1 MIPVKLSLRNFM
13 PYRDNVPSLY
23 FNDIHTASIW
33 GDNGNGKSSLI
44 DAITWAL
51 WGKTRAKSDDD
62 IIHLGQDETEVE
74 FDFIVGDNLYRV
86 IRKHARPKRRRAS
99 GQSLLEF
106 QVSSGNGFRSISGD
120 TMTQTQQEI
129 IDVLHM
135 DYSTFVN
142 SAYLRQG
149 HADEFT
155 QQQPVKRKEVLS
167 NILGLSRYDKLED
180 RAKELARK
188 QEMDRTLAENAIRDI
203 GTELARRPE
212 YEAELEKEQADLSEI
227 DRIVQ
232 EKDKKLV
239 ELRQR
244 KELLENKRQQAAQ
257 IDKHMTESARTKEL
271 LKNQLKQVNTRIQ
284 EYEGLIARRGTL
296 EDGYE
301 KYTEAKKL
309 NEELDRKLRLVT
321 ALNER
326 KHKLEM
332 SVVQSSQAL
341 LNEHAL
347 AENNIAKLDEEYG
360 KLSDLRNELMQAQ
373 YELNGLAEQ
382 EEEVN
387 RKTDTLRRL
396 QAELS
401 DLQSGKT
408 RLEQEIAEITEKL
421 GLLSSQT
428 GARCPLCERDLGEE
442 HRVLIENKYTQEK
455 HEKSDVLL
463 KSTEDITRKMSEL
476 KSTEN
481 EVSQL
486 SKKLEQT
493 RTTVQSRISVLNRD
507 IHEVE
512 KAGSQLEAERK
523 RLSEIEERISSREYA
538 DEDQESLRK
547 VEEELAGLDYDS
559 DKHEQIRKDLGN
571 LSQYEEPKRKL
582 DEALKYI
589 DSEQESASNT
599 ELRIT
604 ELGKSIE
611 EDRASKE
618 GLAEE
623 LTQLPGLSAEL
634 EGAENEY
641 RDLSARQR
649 QVQES
654 VGRIKGVLQR
664 SAELELK
671 AKEKEQELEQAV
683 KEEQIYRD
691 LARAFGKRGI
701 QAWLIEMALPEI
713 EVEANK
719 LLGRMTDNRMSVKIE
734 TQRETKKGDTVE
746 TLDIKIADELGTR
759 NYEMF
764 SGGEA
769 FRIDFAIRIA
779 LSKLLARRAG
789 APLPTLIID
798 EGFGTQDSNGLEK
811 LKEAII
817 SIQDDFEKILVV
829 THIEEFR
836 DAFPARIDVVKTAD
850 GSTIEVN

>member
-13 PYRDNVPSLY
+13 PYRDNVPPLY

-33 GDNGNGKSSLI
+33 GENGNGKSSLI

-51 WGKTRAKSDDD
+51 WGKSRAKSDDD

-74 FDFIVGDNLYRV
+74 FDFMVGDNLYRV
-86 IRKHARPKRRRAS
+86 IRKHARPKRRHAS

-106 QVSSGNGFRSISGD
+106 QVSSGNGFRSISGN

-135 DYSTFVN
+135 DYSTFIN

-180 RAKELARK
+180 QAKELARE
-188 QEMDRTLAENAIRDI
+188 QEMVKSLAETAIRDI
-203 GTELARRPE
+203 GEELAHKPE
-212 YEAELEKEQADLSEI
+212 YEAELEKEQSELSEI
-227 DRIVQ
+227 
-232 EKDKKLV
+232 EKTVLEKENHLSK
-239 ELRQR
+239 LRQR
-244 KELLENKRQQAAQ
+244 RELLENKKQQAGQ
-257 IDKHMTESARTKEL
+257 IDRHMAESARTKEL
-271 LKNQLKQVNTRIQ
+271 LESQVKRLNDRIQ
-284 EYEGLIARRGTL
+284 EYVGLIARRSAL
-296 EDGYE
+296 EEGYE
-301 KYTEAKKL
+301 KYIEAKKL
-309 NEELDRKLRLVT
+309 NEDMDRKLRLVT

-326 KHKLEM
+326 KYKLEM
-332 SVVQSSQAL
+332 SVVRASQAL
-341 LNEHAL
+341 LNEHSL
-347 AENNIAKLDEEYG
+347 VENNLAKLDEAYG
-360 KLSDLRNELMQAQ
+360 KLPVLRNELVQAQ
-373 YELNGLAEQ
+373 EELKKLLGD
-382 EEEVN
+382 EEEIKQ
-387 RKTDTLRRL
+387 RTEAIKKL
-396 QAELS
+396 QTNLYN
-401 DLQSGKT
+401 LQSVKT
-408 RLEQEIAEITEKL
+408 RLDQEVAEITEKL
-421 GLLSSQT
+421 NLLSSQT
-428 GARCPLCERDLGEE
+428 EAKCPLCERDLGEE
-442 HRVLIENKYTQEK
+442 HRVLIEKKYTQEK
-455 HEKSDVLL
+455 QEKSRTILETIEGI
-463 KSTEDITRKMSEL
+463 STKTSEL
-476 KSTEN
+476 K
-481 EVSQL
+481 L
-486 SKKLEQT
+486 SEDEISHLTKKLEQM
-493 RTTVQSRISVLNRD
+493 RTSAQSKVNLLNRD
-507 IHEVE
+507 IQETE
-512 KAGSQLEAERK
+512 KTGTQLKEERN
-523 RLSEIEERISSREYA
+523 RLAEIEERISAKDYA
-538 DEDQESLRK
+538 AEDQESLRK
-547 VEEELAGLDYDS
+547 VEEELAGLGYDS
-559 DKHEQIRKDLGN
+559 VIHEQVRKTVSELVH
-571 LSQYEEPKRKL
+571 YEDQKRRL
-582 DEALKYI
+582 VEALNNI
-589 DSEQESASNT
+589 DSEKESVSKT
-599 ELRIT
+599 EQTIT

-611 EDRASKE
+611 EDRNSK
-618 GLAEE
+618 EE
-623 LTQLPGLSAEL
+623 LTAELTLLPGLTGEL
-634 EGAENEY
+634 VGAENEY
-641 RDLSARQR
+641 RDLSVKQK

-654 VGRIKGVLQR
+654 IGRIKGILQR
-664 SAELELK
+664 SAALEER
-671 AKEKEQELEQAV
+671 AKEKEKELEQAL
-683 KEEQIYRD
+683 KEQQVYRD

-701 QAWLIEMALPEI
+701 QAWLIEIALPEI

-836 DAFPARIDVVKTAD
+836 DAFPTRIDITKTED